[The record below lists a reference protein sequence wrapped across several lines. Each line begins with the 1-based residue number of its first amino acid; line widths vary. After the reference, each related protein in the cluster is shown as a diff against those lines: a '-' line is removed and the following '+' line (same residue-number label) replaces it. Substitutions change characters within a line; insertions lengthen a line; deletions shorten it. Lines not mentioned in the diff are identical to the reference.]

1 MEVVVVVVMSFRVD
15 AAQHQLQASGWN
27 RLTFCCV
34 ADSTSLQKSG
44 SCSVVCQNLSII
56 YEENPE
62 SEPQSGD
69 TRVRHSGCLPPV
81 MVPLPHLP
89 NLPPPAGC
97 QTAEHYNVSNRTQ
110 RKEDFFFFLDSQ
122 TVPRLQLSP
131 MHFLLLTTKGF
142 YFFSTPSSPLSL
154 QS

>member
-1 MEVVVVVVMSFRVD
+1 MFTSRASIFSGCLVVVVVSFKVD

-27 RLTFCCV
+27 RLSFCCV

-62 SEPQSGD
+62 NEPQSGD
-69 TRVRHSGCLPPV
+69 TRVWHSGCLPPV
-81 MVPLPHLP
+81 MVPFPHLP

-110 RKEDFFFFLDSQ
+110 RKEDFVFF
-122 TVPRLQLSP
+122 P
-131 MHFLLLTTKGF
+131 GF
-142 YFFSTPSSPLSL
+142 TNCSSPSVVPNALSAINH
-154 QS
+154 

>member
-1 MEVVVVVVMSFRVD
+1 M
-15 AAQHQLQASGWN
+15 Q
-27 RLTFCCV
+27 
-34 ADSTSLQKSG
+34 
-44 SCSVVCQNLSII
+44 LSISSRLQGGI
-56 YEENPE
+56 GSLFAASLILPACRSLEAAPSSVKTCPLSSRRIQKN
-62 SEPQSGD
+62 EPQSGD

-81 MVPLPHLP
+81 MVPLPHHP

-110 RKEDFFFFLDSQ
+110 RKEDFFFSFPDSQ